1 MPSFT
6 SQIEAI
12 AGDSSDYTAQIATW
26 LDNGVRTITDFLI
39 SSGSASSM
47 LVTERVG
54 PFSSSSGYTISNN
67 VTVVKVK
74 SNGYTAIPIPPQ
86 MYEEA
91 ISDNSIY
98 RRGPMDPAFTVFN
111 GKIYVAGGHS
121 SENYADVVT
130 YGVVSDS
137 TGTITNFP
145 LSLVHA
151 VVLFSASR
159 LAQAKITSYI
169 QEEEDI
175 ELGKAMEQTVMY
187 CNSEYEKMMSIHSG
201 GHRGVR

>member
-12 AGDSSDYTAQIATW
+12 AGDSSDFTAQIPTW
-26 LDNGVRTITDFLI
+26 LDNGVKVITDFLI

-47 LVTERVG
+47 LTTERVG
-54 PFSSSSGYTISNN
+54 PFSSSSGYTIADN

-74 SNGYTAIPIPPQ
+74 SNGYTAVPISPQ
-86 MYEEA
+86 IYEES
-91 ISDNSIY
+91 IGSTSIY
-98 RRGPMDPAFTVFN
+98 RRGPMDPAFTIFN
-111 GKIYVAGGHS
+111 GKVYVAGGHS
-121 SENYADVVT
+121 SENYADIVT
-130 YGVVSDS
+130 YGVADDAL
-137 TGTITNFP
+137 GTITNFP

-151 VVLFSASR
+151 VVLFVSSR

-169 QEEEDI
+169 QGEEDI
-175 ELGKAMEQTVMY
+175 ELGKAMEQTVQY

-201 GHRGVR
+201 GRRGVQ